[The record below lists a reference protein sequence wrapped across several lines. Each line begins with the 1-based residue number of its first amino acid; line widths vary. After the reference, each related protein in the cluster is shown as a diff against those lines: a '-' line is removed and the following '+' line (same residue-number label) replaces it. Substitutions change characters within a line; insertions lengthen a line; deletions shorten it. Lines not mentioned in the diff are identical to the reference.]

1 MLDRTLA
8 PRAHGIQGMSLIVP
22 EMVTFE
28 NGIDA
33 WVFHAPE
40 QDLVK
45 AEFVFGNHYG
55 KEENPLLNTMMSA
68 MLKEGTSRMS
78 SAEIADAIDYYGAY
92 LMPEFSFD
100 HSSLTLYTL
109 NKYVTQVFPIVF
121 DILTDATI
129 PQDELD
135 TAVRN
140 NKQGLQ
146 ISLEKNDFVA
156 KRLFYQHLF
165 GENRYGSAITVE
177 SLDALRREDLLQ
189 LYAQQMQPKNCTL
202 FLSGN
207 ITKEVLEQ
215 AASLFGT
222 KWQNN
227 RALSPS
233 NTPLIVA
240 PTDTSLMYQEK
251 ASSLQSAIRLGKQSI
266 TRRDPDFP
274 ALQFVNTLFGGYFGS
289 RLMQNIRE
297 DKGYTYGIGSS
308 LVSLQHTGL
317 FTIATQV
324 GVEVTQATIDE
335 IRIEIDRLH
344 QEQVGEAEIELAR
357 NYLLGAML
365 GSLESV
371 FSHVDKFKA
380 VYFSG
385 MDLSYYDYY
394 TAKIH
399 EMDATTVQQLA
410 QKHLVYDELVT
421 VVVGKM

>member
-8 PRAHGIQGMSLIVP
+8 PQAHDIQGMSLISP
-22 EMVTFE
+22 EKVAFE
-28 NGIDA
+28 NGLNVWI
-33 WVFHAPE
+33 FHAPD
-40 QDLVK
+40 QNLIK
-45 AEFVFGNHYG
+45 AEFVFANHYS

-68 MLKEGTSRMS
+68 MLKEGTSRMN

-100 HSSLTLYTL
+100 HSSLTVYTL

-121 DILTDATI
+121 DVLTDSTI
-129 PQDELD
+129 PQEELD
-135 TAVRN
+135 TNVRN

-146 ISLEKNDFVA
+146 ISMEKNDFVA
-156 KRLFYQHLF
+156 KRLFYKTLF
-165 GENRYGSAITVE
+165 GDNRYGVSITEE
-177 SLDALRREDLLQ
+177 SLDALRRDDLLQ
-189 LYAQQMQPKNCTL
+189 LFAQQVQPGNCTL

-207 ITKEVLEQ
+207 ITREVLDQ
-215 AASLFGT
+215 IGSLFGT
-222 KWQNN
+222 AWQNAQSL
-227 RALSPS
+227 ALS
-233 NTPLIVA
+233 NIPLITP
-240 PTDTSLMYQEK
+240 PTHTSLVFQEK
-251 ASSLQSAIRLGKQSI
+251 ASSLQSAIRLGKQTI
-266 TRRDPDFP
+266 TRQDPDFP

-308 LVSLQHTGL
+308 VVSMQHTGMM
-317 FTIATQV
+317 TIATQV
-324 GVEVTQATIDE
+324 GVEVTQATLDE
-335 IRIEIDRLH
+335 VQREIDRLH
-344 QEQVGEAEIELAR
+344 QELVSEDEIALVR

-394 TAKIH
+394 ASVVH
-399 EMDATTVQQLA
+399 EMDAAAIQQLA
-410 QKHLVYDELVT
+410 QKHLVYDDLVK
-421 VVVGKM
+421 VVVGKI